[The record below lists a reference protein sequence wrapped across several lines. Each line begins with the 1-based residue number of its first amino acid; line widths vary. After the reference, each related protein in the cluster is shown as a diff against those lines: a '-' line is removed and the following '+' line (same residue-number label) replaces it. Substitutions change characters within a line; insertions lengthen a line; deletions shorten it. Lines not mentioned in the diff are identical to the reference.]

1 MKNFVIFIL
10 IFLTSCSSGGG
21 FGSVFLNKKNLVKDP
36 DVPYVLRL
44 KSDVIESNQLKSDLE
59 SSVKPIEKTNEKK
72 VLVFSP
78 SQNSVISLPLKSD
91 KKEYLQ
97 EDKKAERDE
106 RIFVED
112 KNVNALDKPISSRH
126 FAYLWMFCM
135 TPICILLFSLLVRKN
150 KI

>member
-10 IFLTSCSSGGG
+10 IFLTSCSSSGG
-21 FGSVFLNKKNLVKDP
+21 FGKIFLNKKNLVKDP

-44 KSDVIESNQLKSDLE
+44 KSDVIRANQLKSDLE
-59 SSVKPIEKTNEKK
+59 PTVKPTEEK

-78 SQNSVISLPLKSD
+78 SQNSVISLPSKTN
-91 KKEYLQ
+91 KEEHLR

-106 RIFVED
+106 RIFDD
-112 KNVNALDKPISSRH
+112 KKNINDLDKPISSRN
-126 FAYLWMFCM
+126 FAYLWMLCM